1 MAERKMSYKT
11 LDRIM
16 SVAVIV
22 DTVLFFAY
30 LVCAGIGLA
39 WAKVLLTILCV
50 LISAACLAVLFI
62 KKELLRARS
71 LWITLAAG
79 AIILCLLVSLI
90 LNFPSPKPSSIT
102 YQASAEAVLQIDK
115 I

>member
-1 MAERKMSYKT
+1 MAERKMTYKM

-16 SVAVIV
+16 SIAVIA
-22 DTVLFFAY
+22 DAVLFFTY
-30 LVCAGIGLA
+30 LICAGIGLM

-50 LISAACLAVLFI
+50 VISVGCLAVLYI
-62 KKELLRARS
+62 KNELLRARS

-79 AIILCLLVSLI
+79 AVLICLLFSLI
-90 LNFPSPKPSSIT
+90 LNFPSPKPTAIP
-102 YQASAEAVLQIDK
+102 YQASAEVVMQIER